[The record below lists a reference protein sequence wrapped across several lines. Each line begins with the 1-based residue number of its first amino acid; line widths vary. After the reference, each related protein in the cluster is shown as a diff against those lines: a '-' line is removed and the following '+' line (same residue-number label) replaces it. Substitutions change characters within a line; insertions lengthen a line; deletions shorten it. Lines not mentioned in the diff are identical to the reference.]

1 MAFVQAVVKCKC
13 GKVLLTK
20 QVSNL
25 PNARSSG
32 SAFCTNCKRRIKY
45 DIVSGKVSVYEVG
58 K

>member
-1 MAFVQAVVKCKC
+1 MAFVQVVVKCKC

-32 SAFCTNCKRRIKY
+32 GAFAQTAK
-45 DIVSGKVSVYEVG
+45 GA
-58 K
+58 